1 MSFEYMDEFIN
12 IYKVL
17 MKDECEEV
25 NKYLEKNPK
34 IRLRLLWFS
43 DAKDLNFL
51 ENIPNT
57 KALSIE
63 YSSIENID
71 ALEKLPK
78 LSILSLEENENKIEI
93 EIVKKLTNLTSLN
106 LNFKTKL
113 RQTDLSV
120 ISNLKNLKE
129 FYFSGKFKKNSLNL
143 NHIPNLEIF
152 SPLMSAV
159 NTEQLGVLTKLKYLK
174 LSNQKIET
182 LEYLEKLIS
191 IKKVFLNNI
200 KIANQDVLVDLFNLP
215 QLETLGISYVKNII
229 DFQFTKDSSSIK
241 ELILWSLNDLKT
253 YKGIERLSALK
264 KLSHCGNH
272 KNPNTIDFNSI
283 KLLKSLDKLKIKVGA
298 INNLKKKEL
307 KNIFDELKI

>member
-1 MSFEYMDEFIN
+1 MSFEYMDDFIN

-17 MKDECEEV
+17 TKDECEEV